1 MLCSS
6 PLSRNGIV
14 FSRVPFQSNKNSH
27 RCRTYQQRQGVS
39 SEKTCKTKMCSLER
53 HGKIFLL
60 KLVEENEH
68 RFTPDLCNDI
78 LSALR
83 TVEQS
88 DARALVTTNDGKFY
102 SNGLDLDWMK
112 EDAAT
117 RFPFLLR
124 EFERVIYHMMKLN
137 VPTVA
142 AVCGHAAG
150 GGFLFAM
157 AHDYRYMRSDRGFLY
172 NSAVDINV
180 VLPSG
185 SLALQRVKLSP
196 QVYRDVVLK
205 GIKYT
210 GVEGFGA
217 GLVDVLLEGPTQT
230 LEQAVREA
238 NALADKPW
246 EKPAYQG
253 LRMAMYSDAINQLEV
268 DVDQGLLPGDML
280 KEI

>member
-1 MLCSS
+1 MLRTSH
-6 PLSRNGIV
+6 LSRKGIV
-14 FSRVPFQSNKNSH
+14 FSQATFHSNKNSH
-27 RCRTYQQRQGVS
+27 CCRAYLQRQGVS
-39 SEKTCKTKMCSLER
+39 WEKTCKTKMCSLER

-60 KLVEENEH
+60 KFMEENEH
-68 RFTPDLCNDI
+68 RFTPELCSDI
-78 LSALR
+78 LSALK

-102 SNGLDLDWMK
+102 SNGLDLEWMK

-117 RFPFLLR
+117 RFPLLLR
-124 EFERVIYHMMKLN
+124 EFERVVYHMMKLN
-137 VPTVA
+137 VPTIA

-185 SLALQRVKLSP
+185 SIALQRTKLSP
-196 QVYRDVVLK
+196 QVFRDVVLK

-217 GLVDVLLEGPTQT
+217 GLVDSLFEGPTQT
-230 LEQAVREA
+230 LEQAMREA
-238 NALADKPW
+238 NVLADKPW

-253 LRMAMYSDAINQLEV
+253 LRMAMV
-268 DVDQGLLPGDML
+268 CML
-280 KEI
+280 KICSKKSSFKFYLA